1 MSMTIAEYIEETL
14 DNGGYTKIWLAEL
27 LGITKQKL
35 NYRFKTDCFSA
46 NELFII
52 STALDINLEKMKK
65 EIESESVKMNVLTTI
80 ARNARRM
87 EPIEK
92 FKDGEGFTVVYGI
105 DTENQRLK
113 VWNSSNHKKFD
124 HEYALSVIADSL
136 EDEEKSGH
144 FSDGNFNEIQWEL
157 TEI

>member
-1 MSMTIAEYIEETL
+1 MTIADYIEETL

-46 NELFII
+46 NELFMI

-65 EIESESVKMNVLTTI
+65 DIESESVKMNVLIPI

-92 FKDGEGFTVVYGI
+92 FKDDEGFTVVYGI

-113 VWNSSNHKKFD
+113 VWNSSNHKKFN

-144 FSDGNFNEIQWEL
+144 FGDNDFNEIQWEL
-157 TEI
+157 VDK